1 MTHQEIKKNM
11 TQGTWVVT
19 HDEHIQADSDIG
31 YFIAD
36 CGFKNNNKDFS
47 FKYNSIAITHAINN
61 TYGKGINPESVPEM
75 FNALQSLKAYFV
87 DGENYN
93 EICNILNKATL

>member
-1 MTHQEIKKNM
+1 MTQQEIKANM
-11 TQGTWVVT
+11 PPLPLLMGDGSTIDCVT
-19 HDEHIQADSDIG
+19 GMHVLDCYSRDYSNNVDEAMQ
-31 YFIAD
+31 Y
-36 CGFKNNNKDFS
+36 
-47 FKYNSIAITHAINN
+47 AITHAINN
-61 TYGKGINPESVPEM
+61 TYGKGINPESVPDM

>member
-1 MTHQEIKKNM
+1 MNQQEIKNNM

-36 CGFKNNNKDFS
+36 CGFKNSNKDFA
-47 FKYNSIAITHAINN
+47 FKHNPHAIVHAINN
-61 TYGKGINPESVPEM
+61 TYGKGINPESVSDM
-75 FNALQSLKAYFV
+75 YNALKVLSAYFEE
-87 DGENYN
+87 GEIYDN
-93 EICNILNKATL
+93 IQIILNKATL